1 MSITI
6 TNPEGRN
13 VEFKDQRGPTCG
25 LYALSFVL
33 EYLYDIKIPA
43 TADGDKTRESL
54 RNKFKKDGKTVIG
67 ELYDATSSMADYI
80 KALDPSKITCQSVAC
95 DVAAIIETLNGGG
108 LCMVPFCVNAEGYPD
123 NSGIHA
129 HWCVLQDVLDKTKPD
144 EVTALHWG
152 DRMREF
158 PLAALKNSNS
168 AIKDVGAS
176 WWGKDKDSTDLE
188 YYSCD
193 SEQSATAVESI
204 SSSPVPSRKFRQLT
218 SAGNWLER
226 CWFLPS
232 RLAPRRMDF
241 QESVNGKAGGPF
253 HGGNRPQTV

>member
-54 RNKFKKDGKTVIG
+54 RNRFKKDGKTVIG

-108 LCMVPFCVNAEGYPD
+108 LCMVPFCVDASGKPD
-123 NSGIHA
+123 HSGIHA
-129 HWCVLQDVLDKTKPD
+129 HWCVLLNVR
-144 EVTALHWG
+144 EVAGTAVACHWG
-152 DRMREF
+152 KDHVFNLSQLEE
-158 PLAALKNSNS
+158 SNK
-168 AIKDVGAS
+168 AIKDVEET
-176 WWGKDKDSTDLE
+176 WLITFMIFL
-188 YYSCD
+188 
-193 SEQSATAVESI
+193 V
-204 SSSPVPSRKFRQLT
+204 VRK
-218 SAGNWLER
+218 
-226 CWFLPS
+226 
-232 RLAPRRMDF
+232 
-241 QESVNGKAGGPF
+241 
-253 HGGNRPQTV
+253 

>member
-67 ELYDATSSMADYI
+67 ELYDATSSIADYI

-193 SEQSATAVESI
+193 SEQSATAVDSLGEIHQLKPGSVKKI
-204 SSSPVPSRKFRQLT
+204 PATDLSRKL
-218 SAGNWLER
+218 AGKMLV
-226 CWFLPS
+226 FT
-232 RLAPRRMDF
+232 
-241 QESVNGKAGGPF
+241 K
-253 HGGNRPQTV
+253 

>member
-54 RNKFKKDGKTVIG
+54 RNRFKKDGKTVIG

-108 LCMVPFCVNAEGYPD
+108 LCMVPFCVDASGKPD
-123 NSGIHA
+123 HSGIHA
-129 HWCVLQDVLDKTKPD
+129 HWCVLLNVR
-144 EVTALHWG
+144 EVAGTAVACHWG
-152 DRMREF
+152 KDHVFNLSQLEE
-158 PLAALKNSNS
+158 SNK
-168 AIKDVGAS
+168 AIKDVEEQY
-176 WWGKDKDSTDLE
+176 WGKIPAASYSFSIPIEGLNYVQCKTNTDTSCKCE
-188 YYSCD
+188 YPLPFPIKSGSINVTNHKCLKR
-193 SEQSATAVESI
+193 VE
-204 SSSPVPSRKFRQLT
+204 F
-218 SAGNWLER
+218 A
-226 CWFLPS
+226 
-232 RLAPRRMDF
+232 
-241 QESVNGKAGGPF
+241 
-253 HGGNRPQTV
+253 